1 MGLTLADVADQC
13 DIETWP
19 DTEPAIHLFIALQ
32 TQWRTGP
39 SGAIGLDYAVIPVVL
54 RLHSIPRALW
64 RDAFDDLRVLE
75 DEMLTAIAE
84 ERKA

>member
-19 DTEPAIHLFIALQ
+19 DTEPAIHLFIAMR

-39 SGAIGLDYAVIPVVL
+39 SGITGLDYAVIPTVM
-54 RLHSIPRALW
+54 RLHSLPRQKWAG
-64 RDAFDDLRVLE
+64 AFDDLRVME
-75 DEMLTAIAE
+75 DELLNAIAE
-84 ERKA
+84 DRKA